1 MLFLE
6 KLLRAICSVPIVHL
20 GYKLGRNMWKYE
32 FLILLGIGLLIFNPL
47 TAVNHLDIMQII
59 EGEYN
64 ESKMGKYIAAPDF
77 NGDGIKDLVVA
88 QPGWAG
94 PDPQTTPAFGRIL
107 FYWGCANFDIVPD
120 FILEGQPNN
129 HLIASN
135 MICPGDMNND
145 GYDDLCIVRLV
156 GYYPDWFYRICVFFG
171 GEYPSS
177 TPGFWIDLPRDS
189 SEGICGVEA
198 IMLRS
203 VGDVNGDNN
212 DDVGLIIFW
221 SYPDHKEVTFLLG
234 GSFTFFTVYDTYT
247 ETSTVPAIGGVGDVN
262 NDGFDDFILGFT
274 HNNQVNC
281 SNVVL
286 HYGNLDISS
295 CITDTLATDSSLD
308 YQMKPGAVGDVNN
321 DGYADFLGR
330 LLWDGSEDWGALWLG
345 GNDITPQ
352 YEVEMRPAY
361 FGHLW
366 GDWGLAFGDLNGDG
380 FDDVIGSD
388 YSMWGDDGRLAIWLG
403 SGIFNGLPDLYIRCP
418 DEIPALTCFG
428 YAMTVGDFNDDGYSD
443 LAVGAPQSSLGLS
456 PRPGSVVIFAGN
468 GLLIDSTVANDDEL
482 IPNISDN
489 WELSLYPNPLPQN
502 ALLSISYIG
511 ESYKHVT
518 EKTITLYNLKG
529 QEVATYTDYNLTEVK
544 LTLPQL
550 SSGVYLLQVG
560 NGAKTLKTQKFV
572 VTK

>member
-1 MLFLE
+1 
-6 KLLRAICSVPIVHL
+6 
-20 GYKLGRNMWKYE
+20 MWKYE

-47 TAVNHLDIMQII
+47 TAVNHIDIMQII

-88 QPGWAG
+88 QQGWAG

-107 FYWGCANFDIVPD
+107 FYWGGANFDIVPD

-189 SEGICGVEA
+189 SEGISGVEA
-198 IMLRS
+198 IMLRW

-212 DDVGLIIFW
+212 DDIGLINFW
-221 SYPDHKEVTFLLG
+221 SYPDHKEVAFLLG

-295 CITDTLATDSSLD
+295 CVTDTLATDSSLD

-330 LLWDGSEDWGALWLG
+330 LIWDGSEDWGALWLG

-361 FGHLW
+361 FGPLW
-366 GDWGLAFGDLNGDG
+366 GDWGLACGDLNGDG

-403 SGIFNGLPDLYIRCP
+403 SDVFNGLPDLYIRCP

-489 WELSLYPNPLPQN
+489 WELSMYPNPLPQN

-550 SSGVYLLQVG
+550 SSGVYLLQVS